1 MADLLI
7 PSDTAE
13 PPIENAPEPDNT
25 ATDANVTDN
34 TNPSRQTAEK
44 TPDINDN
51 PDQTDNRLGEN
62 DAGTLGINA
71 DKADQSGSSGSRPD
85 SAGSGNANTNARS
98 PSFRPVGD
106 STQSTPPKSV
116 VSPESAQKAKER
128 EERVRNLREKHDE
141 ERKRKVQE
149 LREAQRLAQEYR
161 TKQQE
166 ERKRKI
172 EELRRRDEERRSAV
186 EERRKQRSEAERDK
200 LEALLRRSAEREAK
214 LESIRGRRGI
224 SYVVAFGSGTPR
236 DICEPLDRSRRS
248 SSHTSLVRR
257 TGDDAHQRSH
267 RRAASASAAVR
278 RRYTADRNVNESGSP
293 SKRLS
298 ASCSVLSRNR
308 SIDLSASSKQVSR
321 SRDSSPG
328 SRKTLSQSTKSLSNI
343 RSRHSLPQY
352 NSTNLLACNRDP
364 KMEEI
369 KVTFTETLKLTSEK
383 LKKSTEKLV
392 KQPEPEKKTTP
403 KSPQKSTLKATRV
416 NLRRPPGNQS
426 NNKTTNA
433 NDSPVR
439 KPRPHS
445 IAGRLP
451 TDTPPT
457 PPASTRMSRSTVKIT
472 PVSRSRSSGI
482 TDKQLKEKKEKDEQ
496 EKKSSPRVFMPKAI
510 ERLST
515 PKTAKTP
522 PKKEA
527 SPIKP
532 TKQKSSSVKPQFTLP
547 LSDSGP
553 IKAVPM
559 PILKKTPQKSPAI
572 TAEKEPP
579 PRVKSVSAV
588 TSTTIKESD
597 KLKEKESLAKDLA
610 SPSSAEGEGAKSA
623 KEAAAEEYK
632 AKLAEK
638 RRQARL
644 EAERR
649 AEEER
654 LKEEERLRLEEE
666 QRLKEE
672 EEQRRFEEEQ
682 MRLAE
687 EARKAE
693 EERLQKAIEE
703 AEKKRQEEAER
714 LENER
719 KAKEEADRKAK
730 EEAEKL
736 EKEREER
743 KKKEEEERAERK
755 KRLEMIMRRVKTD
768 SPEAKDRALSPSPTH
783 RPNSPSPTGD
793 GPETT
798 AEVPKFKSALLQNLL
813 GKKKLSGSN
822 LAGSVKR
829 DDDSTGSN
837 SSNNSQNDTVN
848 GEDQNSTAVEEKA
861 TVDTTSTVAE
871 QNSISSDPEKVNNE
885 QSVDAPLEAAPSPD
899 EDKDIDTKES
909 SVSSDQKPVP
919 AESEVANQNVESSS
933 SANQTVV
940 DSSHSS
946 NTVNTENGLSEYTE
960 DYDVDNPALLDASL
974 SLKLNLMMT
983 GSGGAGDLATELKS
997 SPRQEFEEVIDLDN
1011 SNQTS
1016 FVNSNTILDHSPI
1029 IAFEENTT
1037 LKQEVADLAS

>member
-116 VSPESAQKAKER
+116 VSPGVNRSFRSPSESAQKAKER

-236 DICEPLDRSRRS
+236 DIF
-248 SSHTSLVRR
+248 
-257 TGDDAHQRSH
+257 
-267 RRAASASAAVR
+267 
-278 RRYTADRNVNESGSP
+278 NESGSP

>member
-116 VSPESAQKAKER
+116 VSPGVNRSFRSPSESAQKAKER

-278 RRYTADRNVNESGSP
+278 RRYTADRN
-293 SKRLS
+293 
-298 ASCSVLSRNR
+298 
-308 SIDLSASSKQVSR
+308 
-321 SRDSSPG
+321 
-328 SRKTLSQSTKSLSNI
+328 
-343 RSRHSLPQY
+343 
-352 NSTNLLACNRDP
+352 DP

>member
-116 VSPESAQKAKER
+116 VSPGVNRSFRSPSESAQKAKER

-278 RRYTADRNVNESGSP
+278 RRYTADRN
-293 SKRLS
+293 
-298 ASCSVLSRNR
+298 
-308 SIDLSASSKQVSR
+308 
-321 SRDSSPG
+321 
-328 SRKTLSQSTKSLSNI
+328 
-343 RSRHSLPQY
+343 
-352 NSTNLLACNRDP
+352 
-364 KMEEI
+364 
-369 KVTFTETLKLTSEK
+369 
-383 LKKSTEKLV
+383 
-392 KQPEPEKKTTP
+392 
-403 KSPQKSTLKATRV
+403 ATRV

>member
-116 VSPESAQKAKER
+116 VSPGVNRSFRSPSESAQKAKER

-352 NSTNLLACNRDP
+352 NSTNLLACNR
-364 KMEEI
+364 
-369 KVTFTETLKLTSEK
+369 
-383 LKKSTEKLV
+383 
-392 KQPEPEKKTTP
+392 
-403 KSPQKSTLKATRV
+403 ATRV

>member
-116 VSPESAQKAKER
+116 VSPGVNRSFRSPSESAQKAKER

-278 RRYTADRNVNESGSP
+278 RRYTADRN
-293 SKRLS
+293 
-298 ASCSVLSRNR
+298 
-308 SIDLSASSKQVSR
+308 
-321 SRDSSPG
+321 G

-352 NSTNLLACNRDP
+352 NSTNLLACNR
-364 KMEEI
+364 
-369 KVTFTETLKLTSEK
+369 
-383 LKKSTEKLV
+383 
-392 KQPEPEKKTTP
+392 
-403 KSPQKSTLKATRV
+403 ATRV

>member
-116 VSPESAQKAKER
+116 VSPGVNRSFRSPSESAQKAKER

-352 NSTNLLACNRDP
+352 NSTNLLACNR
-364 KMEEI
+364 
-369 KVTFTETLKLTSEK
+369 
-383 LKKSTEKLV
+383 
-392 KQPEPEKKTTP
+392 
-403 KSPQKSTLKATRV
+403 
-416 NLRRPPGNQS
+416 
-426 NNKTTNA
+426 
-433 NDSPVR
+433 
-439 KPRPHS
+439 
-445 IAGRLP
+445 
-451 TDTPPT
+451 
-457 PPASTRMSRSTVKIT
+457 
-472 PVSRSRSSGI
+472 VSRSRSSGI